1 VLGLFDWLKILVSL
15 LFASPCVRLH
25 LWLILAVEAFVDLQ
39 CLGDSGANLT
49 HFLEAALCF

>member
-49 HFLEAALCF
+49 HFLKAALCF